1 MILLGRVPNPR
12 MAQAFI
18 DYLFNLDI
26 DCQLRQQQG
35 FELWLVTTDQQ
46 QLAQDEFEQFIVN
59 PSHPKYLAASWTNA
73 NPQISAVGH
82 SAANVEMLANF
93 ISHSGPVTL
102 VTFGVAVVVYLSYLL
117 GFNFVY
123 QALAFFPSL
132 ELAQVSQIWRLFT
145 PTLLHF
151 STLHILFNLVMW
163 WYLGGLIEN
172 KVSSSKLLVMLVL
185 ASIFPNIVQYLMTGP
200 AFGGLSGVVYALV
213 GYVWWRN
220 PKVGLYLPPAYIGFM
235 LVWLVM
241 GFFDLMG
248 IKVAN
253 GAHVGGL
260 IVGCLLA
267 WFDNK
272 RESNK

>member
-18 DYLFNLDI
+18 DYLYNIDI
-26 DCQLRQQQG
+26 DCQLRDQQG
-35 FELWLVTTDQQ
+35 FELWLVTIGQQ
-46 QLAQDEFEQFIVN
+46 QVAQQEFELFIAN
-59 PSHPKYLAASWTNA
+59 PNHPKYLAASWTNA

-82 SAANVEMLANF
+82 SAANTEMLANF
-93 ISHSGPVTL
+93 INHSGPVTL
-102 VTFGVAVVVYLSYLL
+102 ITFGIAIVVYFSYLL
-117 GFNFVY
+117 GFNFLY
-123 QALAFFPSL
+123 QALAFFPTL
-132 ELAQVSQIWRLFT
+132 EWAQLDQIWRFVT
-145 PTLLHF
+145 PSLLHF
-151 STLHILFNLVMW
+151 SALHILFNLVMW

-172 KVSSSKLLVMLVL
+172 QVSSKKLLAIFVL
-185 ASIFPNIVQYLMTGP
+185 ASIFPNIAQYLMTGP

-235 LVWLVM
+235 LVWLAV
-241 GFFDLMG
+241 GFFDLLEV
-248 IKVAN
+248 KVAN

-267 WFDNK
+267 FYDNK
-272 RESNK
+272 REQN

>member
-117 GFNFVY
+117 GFNLVY

-151 STLHILFNLVMW
+151 SALHILFNLVMW

-172 KVSSSKLLVMLVL
+172 KVSSSKLLVILVL
-185 ASIFPNIVQYLMTGP
+185 ASVFPNIAQYLMTGP

-272 RESNK
+272 REPNK

>member
-172 KVSSSKLLVMLVL
+172 KVSSSKLLVILVL